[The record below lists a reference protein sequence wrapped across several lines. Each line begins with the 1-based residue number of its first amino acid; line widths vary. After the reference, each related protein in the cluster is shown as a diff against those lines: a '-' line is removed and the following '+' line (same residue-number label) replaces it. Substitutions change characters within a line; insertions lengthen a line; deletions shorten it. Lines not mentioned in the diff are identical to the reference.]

1 MSKMRT
7 FASIR
12 LRWQLERD
20 MTQTIVLPSLFES
33 NLDIVRD
40 SSSGSFIS
48 ENEGTF
54 NRRLR

>member
-12 LRWQLERD
+12 LRWQLNRHD
-20 MTQTIVLPSLFES
+20 SIIVLSSLFES